1 MSNRNLRKPYFF
13 HWLFLFPLKKKMIYI
28 CKEMRMNQQ
37 LGTFHYNWNDISLW
51 LDHYSLTGAGYGSLD
66 SLQIPHIW
74 GNRLVLWSLDLFIW
88 RHIAKFKLAFVFWPL
103 PYLGIL
109 RFLHFTKWRTIC
121 PQMLTRKLSF
131 FAPSLLTVN
140 LVNVNKKLEMY
151 RFYLVKIWKHLA
163 NTFYFI
169 NNTKRRSVLVS
180 VLFVWRNFRC

>member
-1 MSNRNLRKPYFF
+1 MSNKNSRKPDFF
-13 HWLFLFPLKKKMIYI
+13 HWLFLFPLKKKMIYT

-74 GNRLVLWSLDLFIW
+74 GSRLVLWSLDLFIW
-88 RHIAKFKLAFVFWPL
+88 RHIAKFKLASVFLPL
-103 PYLGIL
+103 PYIGYFA
-109 RFLHFTKWRTIC
+109 FLHFTKWRTIC

-131 FAPSLLTVN
+131 FAHSVDREPCQCEQEVR
-140 LVNVNKKLEMY
+140 KY

>member
-1 MSNRNLRKPYFF
+1 MVKPISALV
-13 HWLFLFPLKKKMIYI
+13 WLFISFKDVFPVKKEMIYI

-74 GNRLVLWSLDLFIW
+74 GSRPVLWSLDLFICPE
-88 RHIAKFKLAFVFWPL
+88 LTFVFTL
-103 PYLGIL
+103 SLLGYFA
-109 RFLHFTKWRTIC
+109 FLHFTKWRTIG
-121 PQMLTRKLSF
+121 PQILIRKLSIF
-131 FAPSLLTVN
+131 VPSLLSVN
-140 LVNVNKKLEMY
+140 HVNVNKKVRNVQILLGQDLKTLCK
-151 RFYLVKIWKHLA
+151 YL
-163 NTFYFI
+163 FI